1 MVLVSPYDVAKE
13 MVTVIVVLGILGL
26 VLVAPLAL
34 LVAVA
39 LGPVVVGVLCAVGFG
54 LIVFA
59 LVNLTL
65 GLGYS
70 VRALGRAGKRHAHHA
85 P

>member
-1 MVLVSPYDVAKE
+1 M
-13 MVTVIVVLGILGL
+13 IVVFGILAL

-34 LVAVA
+34 LVAIA
-39 LGPVVVGVLCAVGFG
+39 LGPVVVGILCAVGFG

-59 LVNLTL
+59 LANLVL

-70 VRALGRAGKRHAHHA
+70 VRSLGRAGKRHAHQA